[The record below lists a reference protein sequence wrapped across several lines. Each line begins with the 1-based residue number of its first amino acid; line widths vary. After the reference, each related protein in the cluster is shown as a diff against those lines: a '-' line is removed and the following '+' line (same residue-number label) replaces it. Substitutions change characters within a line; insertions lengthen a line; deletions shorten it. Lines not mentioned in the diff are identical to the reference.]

1 MNNIRVLTNESN
13 RICIAYGRDMIWV
26 SYTSCIAYIEGSI
39 LTRLGKDYAYSR
51 TTSKHINQF
60 IDEWSGV
67 YLEVEDI
74 RSLQR
79 YADQEG
85 RIYLARLGRAD
96 RKTVLDTYY
105 EHQENSHDA

>member
-1 MNNIRVLTNESN
+1 MTDIRVLVNESN
-13 RICIAYGRDMIWV
+13 RICISYNDDMIWV
-26 SYTSCIAYIEGSI
+26 SYKSCIAYFKGPK
-39 LTRLGKDYAYSR
+39 LVHLGDDYNFSR

-60 IDEWSGV
+60 IGEFSGV
-67 YLEVEDI
+67 YIQADDI

-85 RIYLARLGRAD
+85 RIYLARLGRAE